1 MLEVTACS
9 LTPVAISPQ
18 RHGAHRDELSFAVL
32 IRTESCISVASI
44 SVEVAKAT
52 PENNDILCVRRASA
66 VKH

>member
-32 IRTESCISVASI
+32 IRTESCISV
-44 SVEVAKAT
+44 EVAKAT